1 MAISSSDSTTQTVTP
16 SKLDVGLG
24 RLRGNLLGNA
34 GSFVVS
40 LAIGV
45 WMTPYLISHLGV
57 ATYGLVPLATNIT
70 SYMAIITVALS
81 GSVGR
86 FLAVDIAGDDV
97 ESANRTFNTSLLAS
111 LALAIALLPLVGALA
126 WFGPSVLSVPPGQE
140 NAARWLLLSA
150 GLAFLINTV
159 GSNFAASTFARN
171 RLDLQ
176 RMADVIGTLTQAACI
191 VILFAVYGASL
202 WQVGLALLAMAAA
215 RQITNW
221 ALWRRLTPEL
231 RVCRNAFD
239 GSKLRSVLGMGG
251 WLTVNAAGA
260 ILLLQAELLMAN
272 LMLGAHAA
280 GLYAPLV
287 QWSTLLRSLTG
298 VASGVLTPTFVV
310 HYVRGEEDRLTSVA
324 RLAVKT
330 LGLAIAL
337 PVGLVAGLSEPLLR
351 TWLGDEYA
359 HLWPLLALMTLPLS
373 INLAVIPLYGVNQA
387 MNRLLCPSAV
397 IVPAGLANV
406 ALAAVLAGPLGWGL
420 YGIAG
425 AGVIVQT
432 CYSLF
437 FTPVYA
443 AHILRRHHS
452 TFLLELIPCSIGA
465 LLVALL
471 SRWLS
476 TTIDV
481 ASWPELLA
489 TGAGVAGLYTIAA
502 FRVGLHKPERELL
515 KSLLGAGGHR

>member
-1 MAISSSDSTTQTVTP
+1 MAISSSDSITQTVTP
-16 SKLDVGLG
+16 PKLDVGLG

-86 FLAVDIAGDDV
+86 FLTVDIAGDDA

-202 WQVGLALLAMAAA
+202 WQVGLALFAMAAA

-251 WLTVNAAGA
+251 WLTVNQAGA
-260 ILLLQAELLMAN
+260 LLFLQTELLVVN
-272 LMLGAHAA
+272 LVLGAEAT
-280 GLYAPLV
+280 GLYAPLL
-287 QWSTLLRSLTG
+287 QWSTLLRAFMG
-298 VASGVLTPTFVV
+298 IASGILTPTFIAHNVW
-310 HYVRGEEDRLTSVA
+310 GDQERLVSIA
-324 RLAVKT
+324 QQAVKA
-330 LGLAIAL
+330 LGLAAAL
-337 PVGLVAGLSEPLLR
+337 PIGLVAGLSEPLLR
-351 TWLGDEYA
+351 VWLGDEFA
-359 HLWPLLALMTLPLS
+359 RLWPLLSLMTLHLCINIAVMPLF
-373 INLAVIPLYGVNQA
+373 GVTQA
-387 MNRLLCPSAV
+387 LNRLHWPGVVTVVLGV
-397 IVPAGLANV
+397 ANV
-406 ALAAVLAGPLGWGL
+406 ALAIGMAGPAGWGL
-420 YGIAG
+420 YGVAIAG
-425 AGVIVQT
+425 AVT
-432 CYSLF
+432 LTTKNAL

-443 AHILRRHHS
+443 AYIVRFPLT
-452 TFLLELIPCSIGA
+452 TFMWAMVPGTLGA
-465 LLVALL
+465 V
-471 SRWLS
+471 S
-476 TTIDV
+476 
-481 ASWPELLA
+481 
-489 TGAGVAGLYTIAA
+489 VAGLARWISASFDIASWLGLV
-502 FRVGLHKPERELL
+502 FVGLGISAVYAVAAYHFGLRASERETVRNLM
-515 KSLLGAGGHR
+515 KAGA